1 MGDENSWRSRRL
13 LSYGLLSIVV
23 THIMVHAGNI
33 GTPLFPL
40 LKAEFNLTN
49 QQIGLISAIPLFCQL
64 LISIPAGVLS
74 DRYGAKKLIALSV
87 AMGAAGA
94 FLASVS
100 ANPWMYIVAMTLLTL
115 NTTIY
120 HPSAISH
127 TAGMVS
133 PSDRSRVM
141 GIFNGGGTFG
151 VSLGPLS
158 VTILMGVFALSWRQT
173 YQFWVIPILLSL
185 AFIILL
191 KSGPQEGQIETVN
204 EPEPEPDEA
213 TSLLTRNMAMYLTSV
228 GVRRFAGSMTTGF
241 LSIWLVETQGWDISM
256 MGLIFGL
263 SSLMGIVA
271 APLGGELASRI
282 GDKRFVVLTE
292 FASYTCFLCAILV
305 GGYLPFMAF
314 YLAQRFFGI
323 LAMPADTSITARLS
337 PRRQRGLGIALSFM
351 PPSLMGTI
359 APLFSAYVADTVG
372 LYPIF
377 LIASAVYFVGL
388 AVFQFGVKIK

>member
-1 MGDENSWRSRRL
+1 
-13 LSYGLLSIVV
+13 
-23 THIMVHAGNI
+23 
-33 GTPLFPL
+33 
-40 LKAEFNLTN
+40 
-49 QQIGLISAIPLFCQL
+49 
-64 LISIPAGVLS
+64 
-74 DRYGAKKLIALSV
+74 LSV

-100 ANPWMYIVAMTLLTL
+100 VNPWMYIVAMTLLTL

-133 PSDRSRVM
+133 SSDRSQVM

-158 VTILMGVFALSWRQT
+158 VTILMGTFALSWRQT

-185 AFIILL
+185 VSLLLL
-191 KSGPQEGQIETVN
+191 KTGPREESAETAH

-213 TSLLTRNMAMYLTSV
+213 TSLLTRNMVMYLTSA
-228 GVRRFAGSMTTGF
+228 GVRRFGGSMTTGF
-241 LSIWLVETQGWDISM
+241 LSIWLVETQGWDVSTV
-256 MGLIFGL
+256 GLMFGL
-263 SSLMGIVA
+263 SLLMGVVA
-271 APLGGELASRI
+271 SPLGGELASRI

-305 GGYLPFMAF
+305 GGYLPFMFF
-314 YLAQRFFGI
+314 YLAQMFFGI
-323 LAMPADTSITARLS
+323 LGMPADTSITARLS
-337 PRRQRGLGIALSFM
+337 PRRQRGLGIALSFI
-351 PPSLMGTI
+351 PPSLMGTF
-359 APLFSAYVADTVG
+359 APLFSAYIADTVG

-377 LIASAVYFVGL
+377 LVAAVVYFIGL
-388 AVFQFGVKIK
+388 AVFQFGVKID

>member
-23 THIMVHAGNI
+23 THVMVHAGNI
-33 GTPLFPL
+33 GSPIFPI

-100 ANPWMYIVAMTLLTL
+100 MNPWMYIVAMTLLTL

-133 PSDRSRVM
+133 SSDRSRVM

-158 VTILMGVFALSWRQT
+158 VTILMGAFALSWRQT

-185 AFIILL
+185 VSLLLL
-191 KSGPQEGQIETVN
+191 KTGPRESAETAH
-204 EPEPEPDEA
+204 EPDPEPDEA
-213 TSLLTRNMAMYLTSV
+213 TSLLTRNMAMYLTSA
-228 GVRRFAGSMTTGF
+228 GVRRFGGSMTTGF
-241 LSIWLVETQGWDISM
+241 LSIWLVETQGWDVSTV
-256 MGLIFGL
+256 GLMFGL
-263 SSLMGIVA
+263 SLLMGVVA
-271 APLGGELASRI
+271 SPLGGELASRI

-305 GGYLPFMAF
+305 GGYLPFMFF
-314 YLAQRFFGI
+314 YLAQMFFGI
-323 LAMPADTSITARLS
+323 LGMPADTSITARLS
-337 PRRQRGLGIALSFM
+337 PRRQRGLGIALSFI
-351 PPSLMGTI
+351 PPSLMGTF
-359 APLFSAYVADTVG
+359 APLFSAYIADTVG

-377 LIASAVYFVGL
+377 LIAAVVYFIGL
-388 AVFQFGVKIK
+388 AVFQFGVKID

>member
-33 GTPLFPL
+33 GSPIFPI
-40 LKAEFNLTN
+40 LKMEFNLTN

-100 ANPWMYIVAMTLLTL
+100 VNPWMYIVAMTLLTL

-158 VTILMGVFALSWRQT
+158 VTILMGAFALSWRQT
-173 YQFWVIPILLSL
+173 YQFWVLPILLSL
-185 AFIILL
+185 VSLLLL
-191 KSGPQEGQIETVN
+191 KTGPWASAETAH
-204 EPEPEPDEA
+204 EPDPEPDEA
-213 TSLLTRNMAMYLTSV
+213 TSLLTRNMAMYLTSA
-228 GVRRFAGSMTTGF
+228 GVRRFGGSMTTGF
-241 LSIWLVETQGWDISM
+241 LSIWLVETQGWDVSTV
-256 MGLIFGL
+256 GLMFGL
-263 SSLMGIVA
+263 SLLI
-271 APLGGELASRI
+271 
-282 GDKRFVVLTE
+282 
-292 FASYTCFLCAILV
+292 
-305 GGYLPFMAF
+305 
-314 YLAQRFFGI
+314 
-323 LAMPADTSITARLS
+323 
-337 PRRQRGLGIALSFM
+337 
-351 PPSLMGTI
+351 
-359 APLFSAYVADTVG
+359 FS
-372 LYPIF
+372 
-377 LIASAVYFVGL
+377 
-388 AVFQFGVKIK
+388 